1 MAKFLDEGGVNAL
14 WEKAKEHT
22 DASIAGLPVKRLT
35 NSTESPVDL
44 DTLMDHGMY
53 VFDGVVPRVFSPT
66 VGMNT
71 PIDYLVVSSNAP
83 SIVNQV
89 FVQAVAGQILAVCR
103 VTDDGGESWTDWMV
117 NLCPALDFDTM
128 QLPKECIPAFTAADV
143 GARPSTWKPTPT
155 DIVREGYTAAG
166 LDPIAAAM
174 IGSAA
179 SNKTFGLPAEAITVE
194 YSNDGGATWED
205 YRASSSV
212 KFALFAELRDS
223 PIYLGKR
230 SATVAADPA
239 NAQTTGSMLRV
250 TIVPSDR
257 YVSFNSI
264 YCWLSTAGN
273 KCQAKIESSTI
284 GEKTTFSELKG
295 WTTVSGWAGN
305 NIIYFRSG
313 TFGGGESQPTNHYA
327 YRVTFRNT
335 SINAVSGNAYIN
347 DIRFLGVDAW
357 VSPNNMVGRN
367 RLYKWDADLTAI
379 FEKSISGEQLI
390 ARAAEGTPPLVVG
403 STTAVPKLNADL
415 VDGKHAGDFAEIDH
429 AHVAD
434 DVSFADGETFQS
446 KLNAGKLNGAD
457 GKSAYQQAVDAGYTG
472 TEAAFYAALVSM
484 KDAPFLPLSG
494 GTMTG
499 VLNMGGKNINGIL
512 GLNSPA
518 PYEAIQVGPVNFV
531 TSITT
536 DGGIPVDLGGCQV
549 QGVDAP
555 TNPTDGANKAYVDA
569 ETAKCLP
576 LAGGTVKYL
585 GIIDDLS
592 LSGPTTDDGFYILG
606 SRGVVNEYQSATF
619 AGLAGDEPVRLSGIY
634 TPAAPTDAA
643 NKEYVDGKMLVF
655 ENVQVPVSLW
665 SGPGELIS
673 IGYPLT
679 AEIPCAGVTNDC
691 VPSVMFNI
699 DEALD
704 SNFAPVAATHT
715 GHVRIFCK
723 TRPTATITIPSIVCI
738 KGA

>member
-390 ARAAEGTPPLVVG
+390 ARAAEGTPPLVVS
-403 STTAVPKLNADL
+403 STTAVPTLNADL
-415 VDGKHAGDFAEIDH
+415 LDGKHAGDFA
-429 AHVAD
+429 
-434 DVSFADGETFQS
+434 
-446 KLNAGKLNGAD
+446 
-457 GKSAYQQAVDAGYTG
+457 
-472 TEAAFYAALVSM
+472 
-484 KDAPFLPLSG
+484 
-494 GTMTG
+494 
-499 VLNMGGKNINGIL
+499 
-512 GLNSPA
+512 
-518 PYEAIQVGPVNFV
+518 
-531 TSITT
+531 SIT
-536 DGGIPVDLGGCQV
+536 
-549 QGVDAP
+549 
-555 TNPTDGANKAYVDA
+555 
-569 ETAKCLP
+569 
-576 LAGGTVKYL
+576 
-585 GIIDDLS
+585 
-592 LSGPTTDDGFYILG
+592 
-606 SRGVVNEYQSATF
+606 RSATPP
-619 AGLAGDEPVRLSGIY
+619 AGQRPGDYWDEI
-634 TPAAPTDAA
+634 
-643 NKEYVDGKMLVF
+643 
-655 ENVQVPVSLW
+655 
-665 SGPGELIS
+665 
-673 IGYPLT
+673 LT
-679 AEIPCAGVTNDC
+679 
-691 VPSVMFNI
+691 
-699 DEALD
+699 
-704 SNFAPVAATHT
+704 
-715 GHVRIFCK
+715 
-723 TRPTATITIPSIVCI
+723 
-738 KGA
+738 